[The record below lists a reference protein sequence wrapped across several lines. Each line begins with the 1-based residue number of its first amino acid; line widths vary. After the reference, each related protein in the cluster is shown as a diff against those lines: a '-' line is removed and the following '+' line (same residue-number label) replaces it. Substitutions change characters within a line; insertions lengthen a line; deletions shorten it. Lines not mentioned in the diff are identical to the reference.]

1 MAYKVFFSKEKGVQ
15 LDLQPIFDK
24 LGRNIS
30 LLANGEYEIEV
41 KKAVKKRS
49 VNQNRLMWMWYTLL
63 EDELGQSKKEIHEYC
78 LSQFSSFGKILQ
90 IGDTNFNYV
99 EVRRS
104 SDMNTEEMTRFLEKI
119 KTWADME
126 FGIHL
131 PLPEDLGFEDFAE
144 KYGRLVK

>member
-1 MAYKVFFSKEKGVQ
+1 MAYKVFFSKEKGVK

-78 LSQFSSFGKILQ
+78 LVFKFWQDI
-90 IGDTNFNYV
+90 
-99 EVRRS
+99 
-104 SDMNTEEMTRFLEKI
+104 
-119 KTWADME
+119 AD
-126 FGIHL
+126 
-131 PLPEDLGFEDFAE
+131 
-144 KYGRLVK
+144 R